1 MEFQHCGTLL
11 VTLAEIWHFQ
21 YADEVAKTFFAIE
34 AFLGVV
40 LKIASVLYNKKQEQ
54 LEEVKAI
61 NGQN

>member
-1 MEFQHCGTLL
+1 ML

-40 LKIASVLYNKKQEQ
+40 LKIANVLYDKKKQE
-54 LEEVKAI
+54 EIEAIKTI